1 MSLFDVDNSTDINVH
16 GHLDRDTLS
25 TNFWQQLTAQQ
36 RESLKG
42 AGACKINLNDVERVD
57 SAGLAWLINAVRDT
71 NQNGVSMV
79 FKHMPEKLVKL
90 AKISNV
96 DGFLAVE

>member
-1 MSLFDVDNSTDINVH
+1 MSLFDVDNSGDINVH

-42 AGACKINLNDVERVD
+42 AGACTVNLNDVERVD

-96 DGFLAVE
+96 DSFLALE